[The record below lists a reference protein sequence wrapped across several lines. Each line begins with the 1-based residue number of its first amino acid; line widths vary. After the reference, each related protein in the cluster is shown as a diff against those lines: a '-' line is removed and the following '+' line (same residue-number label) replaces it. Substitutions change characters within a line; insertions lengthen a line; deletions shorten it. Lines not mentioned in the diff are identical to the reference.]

1 MIVFNLSQEAADVLP
16 VTLSSN
22 LAYLPTMNWYAHLV
36 QVKQSPCIIAMEE
49 RTRYTMIFCGLTG
62 EMLQQF
68 PDLFAERLWREV
80 FSICNQVDGNAI
92 KTLMERVQALRHQ
105 VCFQRGFDK
114 SVHHNILQVAADLR
128 EQVEVRK
135 RALPVE
141 PIAAFSYGIVRANK
155 VLRQRA
161 ATQEYFVPIDEFE
174 DLCMNLVKLPRNR
187 AEPLL
192 GIEPIEPPFAPEK
205 TIELELRPIDDAVP
219 GNVIRVN
226 FDRR

>member
-22 LAYLPTMNWYAHLV
+22 LAYLPTMNWFAHLV
-36 QVKQSPCIIAMEE
+36 QINQSPCIIAMEE
-49 RTRYTMIFCGLTG
+49 RTRYTMIFCGLTS
-62 EMLQQF
+62 EMLQHF
-68 PDLFAERLWREV
+68 PDIFAERLWREV
-80 FSICNQVDGNAI
+80 FSICNNVNDAEMN
-92 KTLMERVQALRHQ
+92 TLMERVKSLRHQ

-114 SVHHNILQVAADLR
+114 SVHSNLLQVAADLR

-155 VLRQRA
+155 VLRQRS

-174 DLCMNLVKLPRNR
+174 DLCMTLVKLPRNR
-187 AEPLL
+187 TEPLY

-205 TIELELRPIDDAVP
+205 TIELELRPIEKAEP

-226 FDRR
+226 FERR